1 METRRH
7 IDTSLRDLKDL
18 LIGMGGHVER
28 AIECATKALIELDQ
42 SKLHYVY
49 ESEKRINEA
58 HIRVDEDCLRILATQ
73 QPMAV
78 DLRLIVSV
86 LKINTDLER
95 MGDQA
100 VNIAQNGTR
109 YLSGAP
115 LKQFVNLAR
124 ISSDVKS
131 MVRESLDAF
140 VTQDEKKAWKVLERD
155 DKVDAMKSRIFQE
168 VLAHLKT
175 HPADAEAG
183 VTLILIARNLERI
196 GDHATNIAEDVIFSI
211 TGRDVRHT
219 PRDQVSADTL
229 KSR

>member
-1 METRRH
+1 MEPQRH
-7 IDTSLRDLKDL
+7 LDSSIRDLKDL

-28 AIECATKALIELDQ
+28 AIEHATKALIEMDA

-49 ESEKRINEA
+49 ESEKRINDA
-58 HIRVDEDCLRILATQ
+58 HIRVDEDCLRILALQ

-78 DLRLIVSV
+78 DLRLIVSI

-100 VNIAQNGTR
+100 VNISQNCAR
-109 YLSGAP
+109 YLTGQP
-115 LKQFVNLAR
+115 LRQFVNIAR
-124 ISSDVKS
+124 ISSDVIS

-140 VTQDEKKAWKVLERD
+140 VSQDEKKAWLVLERD
-155 DKVDAMKSRIFQE
+155 DKVDAMKAKIFQE

-175 HPADAEAG
+175 HPADVEAG

-219 PRDQVSADTL
+219 PRSAIGTSDHQT
-229 KSR
+229 